1 MANSCYSNSAMI
13 LLIMLFSKIQFLIK
27 SKTPFSII
35 LLFLITKLKK
45 ILVKRE
51 ISKQK
56 KLNQSNIK
64 NFQISMDWFSSQS
77 YFFKYFMMKLV
88 KNFKYLEIGSFEGN
102 SAIFVSSN
110 FSESRITCVDPWL
123 NYEEN
128 KHLDLPSVE
137 KIFDKNTQNFKNIKK
152 IKKTSE
158 NFFITNKEMYN
169 FIYIDGYHKYE
180 YVLKDCL
187 SSWKILSPGGFLVC
201 DDYIWDYYKEDI
213 KLNPCSAIN
222 EFLRIS
228 NKEAKVLLV
237 SNSQIFIKK
246 LIIN

>member
-1 MANSCYSNSAMI
+1 MI
-13 LLIMLFSKIQFLIK
+13 FSKIKFLIK
-27 SKTPFSII
+27 SKTPFFII
-35 LLFLITKLKK
+35 FLFLSTKLKN

-64 NFQISMDWFSSQS
+64 NFQISMDWFSPQS

-110 FSESRITCVDPWL
+110 FPESKITCVDPWL

-128 KHLDLPSVE
+128 KDSDLPNIE
-137 KIFDKNTQNFKNIKK
+137 RIFDKNTQNFKNIKK

-158 NFFITNKEMYN
+158 NFFIINKEKYN

-187 SSWKILSPGGFLVC
+187 SSWEILLPGGFLVC
-201 DDYIWDYYKEDI
+201 DDYIWDHYKENI
-213 KLNPCSAIN
+213 KLNPCFAIN
-222 EFLRIS
+222 EFLRIRS
-228 NKEAKVLLV
+228 KEAKVLLV

>member
-1 MANSCYSNSAMI
+1 MV
-13 LLIMLFSKIQFLIK
+13 LLMMFFSKIKFLIK
-27 SKTPFSII
+27 SKTPFFII
-35 LLFLITKLKK
+35 FLFLITKLKN
-45 ILVKRE
+45 ILAKRA

-110 FSESRITCVDPWL
+110 FPESRITCVDPWL

-158 NFFITNKEMYN
+158 NFFIINKEMYN

-201 DDYIWDYYKEDI
+201 DDYIWDYYKKDI
-213 KLNPCSAIN
+213 KLNPCFAIN

>member
-1 MANSCYSNSAMI
+1 MADNWQTTFLMI
-13 LLIMLFSKIQFLIK
+13 LLIMFFSKIRFLIK

-35 LLFLITKLKK
+35 LLFLITKLKN

-77 YFFKYFMMKLV
+77 YFFKYFMMKLF
-88 KNFKYLEIGSFEGN
+88 KDFKYLEIGSFEGN

-110 FSESRITCVDPWL
+110 FPESKITCVDPWA

-128 KHLDLPSVE
+128 KNSDMLNIE
-137 KIFDKNTQNFKNIKK
+137 KIFDKNIQNFKNIKK

-187 SSWKILSPGGFLVC
+187 SSWEILSPGGFLVC
-201 DDYIWDYYKEDI
+201 DDYIWDFYKKDI
-213 KLNPCSAIN
+213 KLNPCFAIN
-222 EFLRIS
+222 EFLRIK
-228 NKEAKVLLV
+228 NKEVKVLLV

>member
-1 MANSCYSNSAMI
+1 MADYWQTIFLMV
-13 LLIMLFSKIQFLIK
+13 LLMMFFSKIKFLIK

-35 LLFLITKLKK
+35 FLFLIAKLKN
-45 ILVKRE
+45 ILVKRA

>member
-1 MANSCYSNSAMI
+1 MI
-13 LLIMLFSKIQFLIK
+13 FSKIKFLIK
-27 SKTPFSII
+27 SNTPFFIVF
-35 LLFLITKLKK
+35 LFLITKLKK
-45 ILVKRE
+45 TLVKNE
-51 ISKQK
+51 ISAQK
-56 KLNQSNIK
+56 KLNKLNIK

-77 YFFKYFMMKLV
+77 YFFKYFMMKLD

-110 FSESRITCVDPWL
+110 FPASKITCVDPWV

-128 KHLDLPSVE
+128 KHIDLPNIE
-137 KIFDKNTQNFKNIKK
+137 KIFDKNTKNFRNIKK

-158 NFFITNKEMYN
+158 NFYITNKEKYN

-187 SSWKILSPGGFLVC
+187 SSWKILIPGGFLVC
-201 DDYIWDYYKEDI
+201 DDYIWEYYKKDV
-213 KLNPCSAIN
+213 KLNPCFAIN
-222 EFLRIS
+222 EFLQII

-246 LIIN
+246 LNIH

>member
-1 MANSCYSNSAMI
+1 MVILLMI
-13 LLIMLFSKIQFLIK
+13 LLIMIFSKIKFLIK
-27 SKTPFSII
+27 SKASFSII
-35 LLFLITKLKK
+35 FLFLITKLRN

-56 KLNQSNIK
+56 KLNQFYIK
-64 NFQISMDWFSSQS
+64 NFQISVDWFSSQS
-77 YFFKYFMMKLV
+77 YFFKHFMIKLV

-110 FSESRITCVDPWL
+110 FPKSKITCVDPWL

-128 KHLDLPSVE
+128 KNINLPNVE
-137 KIFDKNTQNFKNIKK
+137 KIFDKNIKNFKNIKK

-158 NFFITNKEMYN
+158 NFFISNREKYN

-180 YVLKDCL
+180 YVLNDCL
-187 SSWKILSPGGFLVC
+187 SSWKILLPGGFLVC
-201 DDYIWDYYKEDI
+201 DDYIWDYYKKDV
-213 KLNPCSAIN
+213 KLNPCFAIN
-222 EFLRIS
+222 EFLKIK